1 MASQTGGTPKWF
13 LSSVRDQML
22 SEIRVAKSR
31 KLAPPHYVLKS
42 ESDEIVRKKPNSG
55 ESNGSFRLMAWTSI
69 PSLLTEWLISGA
81 ILIFT

>member
-31 KLAPPHYVLKS
+31 KLAPPHYVLKRKMKS
-42 ESDEIVRKKPNSG
+42 ESDEIVEK
-55 ESNGSFRLMAWTSI
+55 
-69 PSLLTEWLISGA
+69 
-81 ILIFT
+81 

>member
-42 ESDEIVRKKPNSG
+42 ERWKVKVMKLWKKYNQIQA
-55 ESNGSFRLMAWTSI
+55 NQMVALD
-69 PSLLTEWLISGA
+69 
-81 ILIFT
+81 

>member
-42 ESDEIVRKKPNSG
+42 ESDETVEKI
-55 ESNGSFRLMAWTSI
+55 
-69 PSLLTEWLISGA
+69 LLGQLFNEFMHHG
-81 ILIFT
+81 